1 MKSYALDDQVD
12 MEEREGELLGSLMGF
27 GVNDL
32 RIEGSEGVQTT
43 HNWLGAHSVQCY
55 TNSFPWIILSH
66 PYNMEGDTVNIC
78 IFTDENSKP

>member
-43 HNWLGAHSVQCY
+43 HN
-55 TNSFPWIILSH
+55 
-66 PYNMEGDTVNIC
+66 
-78 IFTDENSKP
+78 